1 MNNDTLNMIDSFD
14 IWNIYPDNEYEIKNY
29 IENDIDEIRKM
40 SDTPIILLTILPIFT
55 MLCCSFIQEYI

>member
-1 MNNDTLNMIDSFD
+1 MNNDTITTIDSLD

-40 SDTPIILLTILPIFT
+40 SDTPIILLTIVPIFT